1 MTPREQL
8 IDLAERKLLRS
19 ITTFPAIG
27 MRVTVDDRELWNF
40 ASNDYLGLA
49 HHPAVVAAFIE
60 GIGKYGA
67 GATASRLV
75 TGSAAPHLLLE
86 ETIAAAKKTEA
97 ALTFTSGY
105 NTALSAIPVIAGK
118 GDFVLLDRL
127 AHASLIDAAR
137 MSGAS
142 LRVFPHNDTAKL
154 GAILTKL
161 RTKKTAARILVITE
175 SVFSMDGDLCPLPE
189 ILAVCET
196 HGALLLLDEA
206 HATGILG
213 PHGMGLAEQFGLQG
227 EIPFQ
232 MGTLSKA
239 VGLSGGYLAA
249 SRDWIDLIANRARPF
264 IYTTAPPPALAHAA
278 LAAFGIIRS
287 DEGKALRG
295 TLFRNIAILRE
306 NHPSAIIPHI
316 LGDNGTALAASAALR
331 EKGFLAPAIRFP
343 TVPQGTARLRITVS
357 AAHPQ
362 AAVEALAAE
371 LKNQTKMNRMN
382 TEEDAEAGF
391 AN

>member
-1 MTPREQL
+1 MTPRQQL
-8 IDLAERKLLRS
+8 DALAEQKLLRS
-19 ITTFPAIG
+19 LTALPATG
-27 MRVTVDDRELWNF
+27 TRVTVDGRELWNF

-49 HHPAVVAAFIE
+49 HHPAIAAAFIE
-60 GIGKYGA
+60 GIGKYGT

-75 TGSAAPHLLLE
+75 TGSAAPHHMLE
-86 ETIAAAKKTEA
+86 ETLAAAKRTEA

-105 NTALSAIPVIAGK
+105 NTALSAIPVIVGK

-137 MSGAS
+137 MSGAT
-142 LRVFPHNDTAKL
+142 LRVFPHNDIAKL
-154 GAILTKL
+154 GEILTKL
-161 RTKKTAARILVITE
+161 RAKQSSARILVVTE
-175 SVFSMDGDLCPLPE
+175 SVFSMDGDLCPLAE
-189 ILAVCET
+189 ILGLCET

-206 HATGILG
+206 HATGVLG
-213 PHGMGLAEQFGLQG
+213 SSGMGLAEQLGLQG
-227 EIPFQ
+227 KILFQ

-239 VGLSGGYLAA
+239 IGLSGGYLAA

-278 LAAFGIIRS
+278 LAAIGIIRS
-287 DEGKALRG
+287 DEGKSLRE
-295 TLFRNIAILRE
+295 TLFQNIAILRE

-316 LGDNGTALAASAALR
+316 LGDNETTLAASAALR

-357 AAHPQ
+357 AAHPRE
-362 AAVEALAAE
+362 AVEALASC
-371 LKNQTKMNRMN
+371 LR
-382 TEEDAEAGF
+382 
-391 AN
+391 

>member
-1 MTPREQL
+1 MTPRQQL
-8 IDLAERKLLRS
+8 DALAERKLLRS
-19 ITTFPAIG
+19 ITVFPATG
-27 MRVTVDDRELWNF
+27 ARVTVDGRELWNF

-49 HHPAVVAAFIE
+49 HHPAVTAAFIE

-75 TGSAAPHLLLE
+75 TGSNLPHLLLE

-105 NTALSAIPVIAGK
+105 NTALSAIPIIAGK

-127 AHASLIDAAR
+127 AHACLIDAAR
-137 MSGAS
+137 MSAAS

-154 GAILTKL
+154 GTILSKL
-161 RTKKTAARILVITE
+161 RAKNPDARILVITE
-175 SVFSMDGDLCPLPE
+175 SVFSMDGDLCPLAE
-189 ILAVCET
+189 ILRICES
-196 HGALLLLDEA
+196 HEALLLLDEA

-213 PHGMGLAEQFGLQG
+213 ARGMGLAEKLGLEG
-227 EIPFQ
+227 KIPFQ

-249 SRDWIDLIANRARPF
+249 SRDWIDLITNRARPF

-278 LAAFGIIRS
+278 LTALGIIRS
-287 DEGKALRG
+287 DEGKTLRE
-295 TLFRNIAILRE
+295 TLFRNVAILHE
-306 NHPSAIIPHI
+306 NHPSAIIPYI
-316 LGDNGTALAASAALR
+316 LGDNGTALAASAALQ

-357 AAHPQ
+357 AAHPRES
-362 AAVEALAAE
+362 VEALASR
-371 LKNQTKMNRMN
+371 LH
-382 TEEDAEAGF
+382 
-391 AN
+391 

>member
-1 MTPREQL
+1 M
-8 IDLAERKLLRS
+8 ISRKS
-19 ITTFPAIG
+19 VSSVAADG
-27 MRVTVDDRELWNF
+27 GQLWNF

-49 HHPAVVAAFIE
+49 HHPVIAEAFIE
-60 GIGKYGA
+60 GVRKYGT

-75 TGSAAPHLLLE
+75 TGSTAPHHLLE
-86 ETIAAAKKTEA
+86 ETLAAAKHSEA

-105 NTALSAIPVIAGK
+105 TAALSAIPVIAGK

-137 MSGAS
+137 MSEAT
-142 LRVFPHNDTAKL
+142 LRVFPHNDTPGLAKTL
-154 GAILTKL
+154 SKIRAKHTS
-161 RTKKTAARILVITE
+161 ARILVVTE
-175 SVFSMDGDLCPLPE
+175 SVFSMDGDICPLAE
-189 ILAVCET
+189 ILGLCEA

-213 PHGMGLAEQFGLQG
+213 PTGMGLAEHLGLQG
-227 EIPFQ
+227 KIHFQ

-249 SRDWIDLIANRARPF
+249 SRDWISLIANRARPF
-264 IYTTAPPPALAHAA
+264 IYTTAPPPAIAHAA
-278 LAAFGIIRS
+278 LAAITLIS
-287 DEGKALRG
+287 SAVGKSLRE
-295 TLFRNIAILRE
+295 TLFQNIALIRE

-316 LGDNGTALAASAALR
+316 LGNNETALAASASLR
-331 EKGFLAPAIRFP
+331 EKGFLIPAIRHP

-362 AAVEALAAE
+362 EAVQALAACLE
-371 LKNQTKMNRMN
+371 K
-382 TEEDAEAGF
+382 AF
-391 AN
+391 

>member
-1 MTPREQL
+1 MTPRQQL
-8 IDLAERKLLRS
+8 DALAERKLLRGL
-19 ITTFPAIG
+19 TTFPATG
-27 MRVTVDDRELWNF
+27 TRVTLDGRELWNF

-49 HHPAVVAAFIE
+49 HHPAVAEAFIE
-60 GIGKYGA
+60 GIGKYGT
-67 GATASRLV
+67 GATASRLI
-75 TGSAAPHLLLE
+75 TGSAAPHHVLE
-86 ETIAAAKKTEA
+86 ETLAAAKRTEA

-105 NTALSAIPVIAGK
+105 NTALSAIPVIVGK

-137 MSGAS
+137 MSGAT

-154 GAILTKL
+154 GTILSKL
-161 RTKKTAARILVITE
+161 RAQQASARILVVTE
-175 SVFSMDGDLCPLPE
+175 SVFSMDGDLCPLAE
-189 ILAVCET
+189 ILGVCET

-206 HATGILG
+206 HATGVLG
-213 PHGMGLAEQFGLQG
+213 PRGMGLAEQLGLQG
-227 EIPFQ
+227 KIPFQ

-249 SRDWIDLIANRARPF
+249 PREWIDLIANRARPF

-278 LAAFGIIRS
+278 LAALGIIRS
-287 DEGKALRG
+287 EEGETLRE
-295 TLFRNIAILRE
+295 TLFQNIAILRE

-316 LGDNGTALAASAALR
+316 LGDNETTLSASAALR

-357 AAHPQ
+357 AAHTRE
-362 AAVEALAAE
+362 AVEALADE
-371 LKNQTKMNRMN
+371 LKNQPQPSAAR
-382 TEEDAEAGF
+382 
-391 AN
+391 

>member
-1 MTPREQL
+1 MDPRQQL
-8 IDLAERKLLRS
+8 DDLSEKRLLRCLNPLPS
-19 ITTFPAIG
+19 TGVRIAADG
-27 MRVTVDDRELWNF
+27 GQLWNF

-49 HHPAVVAAFIE
+49 HHPVIAEAFIE
-60 GIGKYGA
+60 GVRKYGT

-75 TGSAAPHLLLE
+75 TGSTAPHHLLE
-86 ETIAAAKKTEA
+86 ETLAAAKHSEA

-105 NTALSAIPVIAGK
+105 TAALSAIPVIAGK

-137 MSGAS
+137 MSEAT
-142 LRVFPHNDTAKL
+142 LRVFPHNDTPGLAKTL
-154 GAILTKL
+154 SKIRAKHTS
-161 RTKKTAARILVITE
+161 ARILVVTE
-175 SVFSMDGDLCPLPE
+175 SVFSMDGDICPLAE
-189 ILAVCET
+189 ILGLCEA

-213 PHGMGLAEQFGLQG
+213 PTGMGLAEHLGLQG
-227 EIPFQ
+227 KIHFQ

-249 SRDWIDLIANRARPF
+249 SRDWISLIANRARPF
-264 IYTTAPPPALAHAA
+264 IYTTAPPPAIAHAA
-278 LAAFGIIRS
+278 LAAITLIS
-287 DEGKALRG
+287 SAVGKSLRE
-295 TLFRNIAILRE
+295 TLFQNIALIRE

-316 LGDNGTALAASAALR
+316 LGNNETALAASASLR
-331 EKGFLAPAIRFP
+331 EKGFLIPAIRHP

-362 AAVEALAAE
+362 EAVQALAACLE
-371 LKNQTKMNRMN
+371 K
-382 TEEDAEAGF
+382 AF
-391 AN
+391 

>member
-1 MTPREQL
+1 MTPRQQL
-8 IDLAERKLLRS
+8 DDLAERKLLRS
-19 ITTFPAIG
+19 ITTFPATG
-27 MRVTVDDRELWNF
+27 TRVTVDGREFWNF

-49 HHPAVVAAFIE
+49 HHPAITAAFIE

-75 TGSAAPHLLLE
+75 TGSTAPHHLLE
-86 ETIAAAKKTEA
+86 ETLAAAKRSEA
-97 ALTFTSGY
+97 GLTFASGY
-105 NTALSAIPVIAGK
+105 NTALSAIPVIVGK
-118 GDFVLLDRL
+118 GDLVLLDRL

-137 MSGAS
+137 MSGAT

-154 GAILTKL
+154 GAILSKL
-161 RTKKTAARILVITE
+161 RAKQSSARILVVTE
-175 SVFSMDGDLCPLPE
+175 SVFSMDGDLCPLAD
-189 ILAVCET
+189 ILGLCET

-213 PHGMGLAEQFGLQG
+213 PQGMGLAEQLGLQG
-227 EIPFQ
+227 KIPFQ

-278 LAAFGIIRS
+278 LTALGIIRS
-287 DEGKALRG
+287 DEGASLRE
-295 TLFRNIAILRE
+295 TLFRNIAILRK

-316 LGDNGTALAASAALR
+316 LGDNETTLAASAALR

-343 TVPQGTARLRITVS
+343 TVPQRSARLRITVS
-357 AAHPQ
+357 AAHPLES
-362 AAVEALAAE
+362 VEALARE
-371 LKNQTKMNRMN
+371 LHLHI
-382 TEEDAEAGF
+382 
-391 AN
+391 